1 VWSKVRSRREVVLA
15 AAVLAVVVAA
25 GALLVSAF
33 TTSREPDDAA
43 IRVSDVSCADEWSPP
58 HSGVRTFA
66 VRNEGHNAMD
76 VELLS
81 AGALRVYGSLEVIAP
96 GVTRQLVVRLPTGRF
111 QWKCDAASG
120 ATLISKAEAVTGRP
134 QHGVTA
140 AAAVTQDDLTPI
152 ATAVRDQ
159 TLPALEQLAAETDVL
174 SAAVT
179 AGRLD
184 DARADWLTAHL
195 AYERLGVAYGTF
207 GDFDAKIDGR
217 PDGLVAGVDDPHWT
231 GFLRLERGLWGG
243 EPVATLTSV
252 AGRLAA
258 DVHALV
264 ADFPNEFTD
273 LRDVPLRAHEIL
285 ENTLEFQ
292 LTGDADQGS
301 HTVLATARA
310 NVDGTLSVLGAVEP
324 LLQSRAP
331 KLAADAERSV
341 NGLGALLDSYR
352 RADGSWLGL
361 SDLSPQQHEV
371 LDARFGAVLE
381 TLAPV
386 PDVLELP
393 RDAGQD

>member
-1 VWSKVRSRREVVLA
+1 VFPKVRSRLEVVVA
-15 AAVLAVVVAA
+15 AAVLVVVVAA

-33 TTSREPDDAA
+33 TTSSRSSDGA
-43 IRVSDVSCADEWSPP
+43 IRVTDASCADGWNAP
-58 HSGVRTFA
+58 HSGVRTFT
-66 VRNEGHNAMD
+66 VRNDGHSAMD
-76 VELLS
+76 VELVS
-81 AGALRVYGSLEVIAP
+81 AGALKVYGSLEVIAP
-96 GVTRQLVVRLPTGRF
+96 GVARQVVVRLPTGRF

-120 ATLISKAEAVTGRP
+120 ATVISKAEAVTGRP
-134 QHGVTA
+134 VHGVTA
-140 AAAVTQDDLTPI
+140 AQAVTQDDLTPI

-159 TLPALEQLAAETDVL
+159 TLSALQQLASQTDVL
-174 SAAVT
+174 HAAVT

-243 EPVATLTSV
+243 ESAASLAAVV
-252 AGRLAA
+252 DRLDA
-258 DVHALV
+258 DVHSLV
-264 ADFPNEFTD
+264 AEFPNQFTD
-273 LRDVPLRAHEIL
+273 LRDIPLRAHEIL
-285 ENTLEFQ
+285 ENTLQFQ

-310 NVDGTLSVLGAVEP
+310 NVDGTLSVLGAIEP

-331 KLAADAERSV
+331 KLATDAERSV
-341 NGLGALLDSYR
+341 NSLGALLDSYR

-361 SDLSPQQHEV
+361 ADLSPQQHEV

>member
-1 VWSKVRSRREVVLA
+1 VWSKVRSRREVVAA
-15 AAVLAVVVAA
+15 AAVLAVVVGA

-33 TTSREPDDAA
+33 TTSIETDGA
-43 IRVSDVSCADEWSPP
+43 IRVSDSSCADGWSAP
-58 HSGVRTFA
+58 HSGVRTFT
-66 VRNEGHNAMD
+66 VRNDGHNAMD
-76 VELLS
+76 VELVS
-81 AGALRVYGSLEVIAP
+81 AGALKVYGSLEVIAP
-96 GVTRQLVVRLPTGRF
+96 RAARQVVVRLPTGRF

-120 ATLISKAEAVTGRP
+120 ATVISKAEAVTGRAV
-134 QHGVTA
+134 HGVA
-140 AAAVTQDDLTPI
+140 ASAAVTQDDLTPI

-159 TLPALEQLAAETDVL
+159 TLTALQQLATQTDVL
-174 SAAVT
+174 HGAVA

-231 GFLRLERGLWGG
+231 GFLRLERGLWSG
-243 EPVATLTSV
+243 ESAASLTVVAD
-252 AGRLAA
+252 RLDA

-264 ADFPNEFTD
+264 ADFPNQFTD
-273 LRDVPLRAHEIL
+273 LRDIPLRAHEIL
-285 ENTLEFQ
+285 ENTLQFQ

-310 NVDGTLSVLGAVEP
+310 NVDGTLSVLGAIEP

-331 KLAADAERSV
+331 KLATDVERSV
-341 NGLGALLDSYR
+341 NGLGALLESYR